1 MPSSPSAASET
12 GLETIYRRHQGLVRW
27 VLRARGVPEVALEDH
42 VHDVFLA
49 ILRRLPERDPG
60 VPMRAWVAGVA
71 RNVSFS
77 HRRTAARQRSRAL
90 RLVPP
95 DDPPRPDEE
104 LERRE
109 AWQALC
115 AFLDDLGPEQRE
127 VFVMVEVTGMRISE
141 LAETMGMPANTLHS
155 RLKVAR
161 TRFSQRFEGPSEQR
175 TALVQR
181 AREQGRPDPK
191 ERRRTWA
198 TIAASIEALPVAPAA
213 GATAGATA
221 KAAWMAGGSKT
232 LTAVTL
238 AVGVLGAAAVV
249 GARSPA
255 RERSGVE
262 VARSGEVRGAGSVLA
277 AGPAVEP
284 AGAPALV
291 EPPVAEALPDAS
303 EPAPA
308 RERTRSRSSTARPT
322 DASTAPAAGDPPSAP
337 VVHVSGPTDAE
348 LLRAMAAVEEARE
361 ALGRGQARRALAALD
376 DHGASFGML
385 ERERRRLELD
395 AACRLDDEPRA
406 RRVAAALAQQGAAV
420 DPSSPCTRADD

>member
-1 MPSSPSAASET
+1 MPSSPSAAPET

-27 VLRARGVPEVALEDH
+27 VLRARGVPEGALEDH

-49 ILRRLPERDPG
+49 ILRRLPERDLG

-77 HRRTAARQRSRAL
+77 HRRTMARQRSRAL

-109 AWQALC
+109 AWQALS

-127 VFVMVEVTGMRISE
+127 VFVMVEVTGMRVSE
-141 LAETMGMPANTLHS
+141 VAETMGMPANTLHS

-161 TRFSQRFEGPSEQR
+161 TRFSERFEGPSEQR
-175 TALVQR
+175 AALVQR
-181 AREQGRPDPK
+181 AREQGRAEPK

-198 TIAASIEALPVAPAA
+198 MIAASIEGLPALPAA
-213 GATAGATA
+213 GATAGASA
-221 KAAWMAGGSKT
+221 GAAWMVGGSKA

-262 VARSGEVRGAGSVLA
+262 MTRNVETSRAGSVLA
-277 AGPAVEP
+277 SGSGVEP
-284 AGAPALV
+284 AAAPALV
-291 EPPVAEALPDAS
+291 ERPVPMVEPDS
-303 EPAPA
+303 TEPATA
-308 RERTRSRSSTARPT
+308 RERTRSRSSAARPT
-322 DASTAPAAGDPPSAP
+322 DASAEPDAGNPSAAP
-337 VVHVSGPTDAE
+337 VTPPSGPTDAE
-348 LLRAMAAVEEARE
+348 LLRAMSAVEKARE
-361 ALGRGQARRALAALD
+361 ALSRGQARRALAALD
-376 DHGASFGML
+376 DHAASFGML

-395 AACRLDDEPRA
+395 AACRLDDGSRA
-406 RRVAAALAQQGAAV
+406 RRAAAALVGLGAAIDASAPCAQDV
-420 DPSSPCTRADD
+420 D

>member
-27 VLRARGVPEVALEDH
+27 VLRARGVPEGALEDH

-49 ILRRLPERDPG
+49 ILRRLPERDAG
-60 VPMRAWVAGVA
+60 VPVRAWVAGVA

-77 HRRTAARQRSRAL
+77 HRRTMARQRSRAL

-109 AWQALC
+109 AWQALS

-127 VFVMVEVTGMRISE
+127 VFVMVEVTGMRVSE
-141 LAETMGMPANTLHS
+141 VAETMGMPANTLHS

-161 TRFSQRFEGPSEQR
+161 TRFSERFEGPSEQR
-175 TALVQR
+175 AALVQR
-181 AREQGRPDPK
+181 AREQGRAEPK

-198 TIAASIEALPVAPAA
+198 MIAASVEGLPALPAA
-213 GATAGATA
+213 GATAGASA
-221 KAAWMAGGSKT
+221 KAAWVVGGSKT

-255 RERSGVE
+255 RERSGAE
-262 VARSGEVRGAGSVLA
+262 ASVLA
-277 AGPAVEP
+277 SGSATESV
-284 AGAPALV
+284 
-291 EPPVAEALPDAS
+291 DT
-303 EPAPA
+303 PA
-308 RERTRSRSSTARPT
+308 RVESPSAPIEEGAIDLPRRDRPRSRSSATEPVARPSADAPPGP
-322 DASTAPAAGDPPSAP
+322 DASVPTVPSA
-337 VVHVSGPTDAE
+337 SGPTDAE
-348 LLRAMAAVEEARE
+348 LLRAMSAVEQARE

-376 DHGASFGML
+376 DHAASFGML

-395 AACRLDDEPRA
+395 AACRLDDGSRA
-406 RRVAAALAQQGAAV
+406 RRAAAALVELGAAIDASAPCAQDV
-420 DPSSPCTRADD
+420 D